1 MSAAPTMELPRPFL
15 LGDDDLGP
23 LPLPRDLIGLL
34 RDAGLRGRGGAAFP
48 TADKLAAVAGQRGRP
63 IVVANAVE
71 GEPASAKDRALARL
85 SPHLVL
91 DGAVASAAALG
102 TRDVVVAVSDAALD
116 ERRALERAAAQRRER
131 VDIEV
136 AAVPHGFVS
145 GEETAVLNALGGG
158 PPKPTL
164 KPPYPFERGLDGRP
178 TLVQNAETLAH
189 IALICR
195 FGAEWFRREGTTLV
209 TLRGAFR
216 QPGVHEVERGGTLG
230 DLVRKLGGTSRPV
243 SAFLVGG
250 YFGRWVTPAKAREL
264 RLTPDVLAAG
274 AIVVLPAGVCA
285 FAECARVLAYL
296 AEESAGQCG
305 PCVHGLRAIADTMSA
320 PGEPDRRRRLE
331 QLAALVDRR
340 GACRHPDGAAGFLRS
355 ALDAFADEFAAH
367 VRRGRCGARDAR
379 VLPIVGRRQR

>member
-1 MSAAPTMELPRPFL
+1 VSAAPTMELPRPFL

-250 YFGRWVTPAKAREL
+250 YFGRWVAARDAAALE
-264 RLTPDVLAAG
+264 LTPERLGAGVIAA
-274 AIVVLPAGVCA
+274 LPADASPV
-285 FAECARVLAYL
+285 AETARIVRYL
-296 AEESAGQCG
+296 ADESAGQCG
-305 PCVHGLRAIADTMSA
+305 PCVNGLDAIATALDEHLH
-320 PGEPDRRRRLE
+320 GHDRLPQLRRWTE
-331 QLAALVDRR
+331 MVKGR
-340 GACRHPDGAAGFLRS
+340 GACRHPDGAVRFVES
-355 ALDAFADEFAAH
+355 ALDVFAQDFA
-367 VRRGRCGARDAR
+367 R
-379 VLPIVGRRQR
+379 